1 MGKLANSPNG
11 KDLTCR
17 EFAEF
22 LSDYLSRELS
32 AAERAAFE
40 AHLAE
45 CPTCVTYLDTFQ
57 KTIQLSKAAYADS
70 EGGLPDEVPEELVQA
85 ILAARNARAGPS
97 GD

>member
-1 MGKLANSPNG
+1 MGNLAISPNG

-22 LSDYLSRELS
+22 LSDYLSQELP

-40 AHLAE
+40 MHRAE
-45 CPTCVTYLDTFQ
+45 CAACVAYLDTFQ

-70 EGGLPDEVPEELVQA
+70 EDGLPDEVPDELVRA
-85 ILAARNARAGPS
+85 ILAARNTKAAPP
-97 GD
+97 